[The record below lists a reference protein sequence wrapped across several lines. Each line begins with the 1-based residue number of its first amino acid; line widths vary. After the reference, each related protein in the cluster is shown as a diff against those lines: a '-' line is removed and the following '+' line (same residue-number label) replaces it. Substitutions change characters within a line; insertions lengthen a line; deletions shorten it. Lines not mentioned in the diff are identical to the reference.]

1 MGMMQFEMIRE
12 RYLRDGLQLRS
23 GGLAANLARIVSCAD
38 QPNETGKY
46 SEAVAHLLEESQWF
60 IEWNGPDAPLET
72 QAELAQL
79 QIRLAVW
86 HRVWTQRR
94 MDASRRREMIAQARI
109 WSDRVL
115 ELSGL
120 LAKK

>member
-1 MGMMQFEMIRE
+1 MQLGAIRE
-12 RYLRDGLQLRS
+12 RYLRDGLPTRL
-23 GGLAANLARIVSCAD
+23 GGLAANLARIVSFTN

-46 SEAVAHLLEESQWF
+46 SAAVGHLLHESEWF

-72 QAELAQL
+72 QAELVQL
-79 QIRLAVW
+79 QIQLAVW
-86 HRVWTQRR
+86 HLAWTQRR
-94 MDASRRREMIAQARI
+94 MDESQRREMIAQARV

-120 LAKK
+120 LANK